1 MVEAR
6 HVHLARVGST
16 LSEAWSMIDWGE
28 RAPFWL
34 TADEQTQGRG
44 RMDRH
49 WVSAPGNLYST
60 FVGPPPPLASLSL
73 LPFAVS
79 LAVRDALVEHL
90 PEARQDAVTLKWPN
104 DVLDR
109 WSQDVRHSHR
119 VPVLK
124 GSGAPLMAI
133 GIGINIEHAPDIL
146 GRATTCLARE
156 GSQATAGSLFSSLR
170 HALARRLEK
179 LESDFEGIIP
189 AWMRKATGMGG
200 PIEVQNG
207 AEIVEGTFDHLASD
221 GALMIRLAS
230 GAIRTIRTGD
240 IVIKPR

>member
-16 LSEAWSMIDWGE
+16 LSEAWSMIDRGE

-44 RMDRH
+44 RMDRQ

-60 FVGPPPPLASLSL
+60 FVGSPPPLASLSL

-90 PEARQDAVTLKWPN
+90 LEARQDAVTLKWPN
-104 DVLDR
+104 DVLIDGA
-109 WSQDVRHSHR
+109 
-119 VPVLK
+119 K
-124 GSGAPLMAI
+124 TSGILIEYRSERQRAPLMAI
-133 GIGINIEHAPDIL
+133 GIGINIEHAPDIP

-170 HALARRLEK
+170 HALARSLEK

-207 AEIVEGTFDHLASD
+207 AETVEGTFDHLASD

-230 GAIRTIRTGD
+230 GAMRTIRTGD